1 MLEHTKFIWLNESQ
15 KNSYAEFFDTFE
27 VEKGQ
32 VCVNIS
38 VDGDYVLYVN
48 GEYASSS
55 QYGDFEHYKI
65 YDTID
70 ISSKTKQGKN
80 TIAILAWHFGEDSSR
95 YKKYKAGL
103 AFEIIQDERVILSSS
118 KATKSRKSPTYISGL
133 SKKISSQLGFSYSY
147 DATKEDAFPKE
158 ISKDFSQSFE
168 VEKKCEFFPR
178 PIKKHT
184 LDAPVFAKISSKSE
198 DSCHYVLDLGKEY
211 VGYLTFDIFANEETD
226 INVAYGEHLDNGH
239 VRRQIG
245 DRDFSID
252 YRAKGGENKFTNYM
266 LRFAC
271 RYLEIRTHSPIRLDK
286 IGIIPQV
293 YITKKTHPCLENELD
308 REIYQMC
315 LNTLEC
321 CMMEHYVDCP
331 WREQSLYAFDSRNQ
345 MLAGYLAYEDK
356 NKDYARA
363 NLLLISKDK
372 RDDGLL
378 SICYPAGIDLTIPS
392 FSLHYITALCE
403 YLENTGDKS
412 LIYEVEHKIKEIIG
426 AMLRNEKNGLIYSF
440 EGSNHWNFY
449 DWSRHQDGSL
459 WNGEKSKPELTLT
472 LLFINALCSYK
483 KICQKC
489 SLDFKYDNK
498 IESLKSRIKEVFFDK
513 EDGLFTLVPNEK
525 AYHTLPNSLA
535 ILLDIPTDKE
545 RLKIAEKI
553 TQGELIEPSLSMKAF
568 EYDALLSVDKSY
580 INYIKHQIREVY
592 GNMLKNGSSTVWET
606 KMGRDD
612 FDKAG
617 SLCHGWSAIVIKY
630 LLM

>member
-1 MLEHTKFIWLNESQ
+1 MFENAKFIWLKEAE

-32 VCVNIS
+32 ICVNIS
-38 VDGDYVLYVN
+38 VDGDYTLYVN
-48 GEYASSS
+48 GEYMSSS

-80 TIAILAWHFGEDSSR
+80 TIAIVVWHFGEDSSR

-103 AFEIIQDERVILSSS
+103 IFEVTQDTKTILSSTEN
-118 KATKSRKSPTYISGL
+118 TKSRKSPTYISGL

-147 DATKEDAFPKE
+147 DATKEDAFPRE

-184 LDAPVFAKISSKSE
+184 LDAPVFAKIVSKSE
-198 DSCHYVLDLGKEY
+198 DFHHYILDLGKEY
-211 VGYLTFDIFANEETD
+211 VGYLTFDIFADEETD
-226 INVAYGEHLDNGH
+226 INVAYGEYLDNGY
-239 VRRQIG
+239 VRRRIG

-252 YRAKGGENKFTNYM
+252 YRAKKGKNKFTNYM

-271 RYLEIRTHSPIRLDK
+271 RYLEIYAHYPIKLEK

-293 YITKKTHPCLENELD
+293 YKTEKVKVQIENELD
-308 REIYQMC
+308 RNIYQIC
-315 LNTLEC
+315 VNTLDS

-331 WREQSLYAFDSRNQ
+331 WREQALYAFDSRNQ
-345 MLAGYLAYEDK
+345 MLCGYLAYEDK

-363 NLLLISKDK
+363 NLLLISKD
-372 RDDGLL
+372 RRSDGLL
-378 SICYPAGIDLTIPS
+378 SICYPSGIDLTIPS
-392 FSLHYITALCE
+392 FSLHYIIALFE

-412 LIYEVEHKIKEIIG
+412 LIYEVDFKIKEIILT
-426 AMLRNEKNGLIYSF
+426 MLKNEKNGLICSF

-449 DWSRHQDGSL
+449 DWSNHQEGSL
-459 WNGEKSKPELTLT
+459 WNGEKSKPELTLS
-472 LLFINALCSYK
+472 LLFICALCSYK

-489 SLDFKYDNK
+489 SLDFEYDNK
-498 IESLKSRIKEVFFDK
+498 IESLKSKIKEVFFDK

-525 AYHTLPNSLA
+525 VYHTLPNSLA
-535 ILLDIPTDKE
+535 ILLDIATE
-545 RLKIAEKI
+545 SEAGKIAEKI
-553 TQGELIEPSLSMKAF
+553 TQGELIEPSLSMKVF
-568 EYDALLSVDKSY
+568 EYDALLKTDKFY
-580 INYIKHQIREVY
+580 LNYVKDQIREVY
-592 GNMLKNGSSTVWET
+592 GNMLRLGSSTVWET
-606 KMGRDD
+606 KEGKDA
-612 FDKAG
+612 FDNAG